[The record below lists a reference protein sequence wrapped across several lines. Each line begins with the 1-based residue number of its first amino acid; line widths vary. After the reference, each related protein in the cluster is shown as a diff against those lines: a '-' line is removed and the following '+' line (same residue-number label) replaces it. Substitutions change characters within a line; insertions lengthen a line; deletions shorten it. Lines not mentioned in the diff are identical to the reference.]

1 MNPEV
6 VLGAIGLI
14 AADGAIYFAARLATS
29 SAKAQSIQ
37 GFPLLWALALCLA
50 AFVVHAT
57 TFMWAAVYMDDRQVA
72 LVLSILTGLA
82 PAVALSAMLIESS
95 SRNVTKMIY
104 GGDADSVDRPD
115 MSAAAKCLKAGDI
128 EGAMGAYQ
136 EILREYPEFPDPLFA
151 MQSLRVQQSRF
162 QEASEICR
170 EIIRRFQSDD
180 VIWTRACGLLSELL
194 REQLDDD
201 VGATAIDK
209 AVRDRNPATE
219 HGFLKGEAAAVA
231 APKHG
236 RKSKAQTV
244 HGMEQAR
251 RLVKR
256 GEVDAAVDLYQQCQR
271 ERPSDPKPSLEA
283 ATALELD
290 GQYQR
295 AVDELQRAARA
306 FSGDSGIWCELALR
320 MAGVYSNHLGRPDA
334 ALDVLAEI
342 KNRAPSQKLEQLAAE
357 RIAALKSATN

>member
-6 VLGAIGLI
+6 AIGAIGLI
-14 AADGAIYFAARLATS
+14 AADGAIYIAARRATS
-29 SAKAQSIQ
+29 SARAQSIQ
-37 GFPLLWALALCLA
+37 GFPLLWTLAICMA

-57 TFMWAAVYMDDRQVA
+57 TFILAAAYMEDRQVA
-72 LVLSILTGLA
+72 LVLSIITGLP
-82 PAVALSAMLIESS
+82 PAMALSAMVLESS
-95 SRNVTKMIY
+95 SRNVAKMIY

-128 EGAMGAYQ
+128 EGAMEAYQ
-136 EILREYPEFPDPLFA
+136 NILREYPEFPDPLFA
-151 MQSLRVQQSRF
+151 MQSLLVQQARF

-180 VIWTRACGLLSELL
+180 IIWTRACGLLSELM
-194 REQLDDD
+194 REHLGDST
-201 VGATAIDK
+201 GAAAIDK

-219 HGFLKGEAAAVA
+219 HGFLKGETAPVA
-231 APKHG
+231 APNRG

-244 HGMEQAR
+244 HSMEQAR

-271 ERPSDPKPSLEA
+271 EWPSDPKPSMEA

-295 AVDELQRAARA
+295 ALDELQRTARA
-306 FSGDSGIWCELALR
+306 FSGDSGVWCELALR

-357 RIAALKSATN
+357 RIASLNSATN